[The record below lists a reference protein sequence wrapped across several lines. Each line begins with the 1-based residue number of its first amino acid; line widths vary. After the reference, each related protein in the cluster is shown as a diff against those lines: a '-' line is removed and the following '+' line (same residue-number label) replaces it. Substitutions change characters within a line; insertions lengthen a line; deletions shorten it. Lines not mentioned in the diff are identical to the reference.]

1 MSNREHELDYKDCG
15 EEQSDRINIL
25 FISSKFS
32 M

>member
-1 MSNREHELDYKDCG
+1 MSNKELDYKDCG